1 MKRVL
6 FTSVCRPLG
15 PRHGDGVGVG
25 YELLYGQV
33 TRAQGIFSPRSTHVH
48 FGLEY
53 LAENIDAPAT
63 VMQYPS
69 KAELIRELRKGYDVV
84 GIAFI
89 LATFHRMKE
98 CVALVRE
105 HCPEAEIVLGG
116 YGTVI
121 SDDVLSP
128 YADHICREEGVAFM
142 RRLLE
147 EPEIERPFRHPLVV
161 TRMRVFGKEVS
172 RTGVVFAG
180 LGCPNGCDFCCTS
193 HFFKRRHIKLLPT
206 GRDIYNVIMR
216 YQEAEPGMGIVI
228 LDEDFLLDRKR
239 ALAFR
244 DCVVEGGVPLS
255 IFAFA
260 SVRALSRY
268 TVQEL
273 LEMGLDGFW
282 IGYEGTESGYA
293 KQEGRPLPEL
303 FAEFREHGISILT
316 SMIVGFPYQT
326 PAVIERELGEL
337 LALRPTFNQFLI
349 YGPTPGTPFYRK
361 VMEEGLLDETLAADN
376 ERYYHACTGFNAMVD
391 HPSMTAEAIES
402 AQRTCFE
409 EDYQRLGPSIYR
421 TMEDWL
427 RGYQTLARSPT
438 PILRRKAS
446 FFARVLREAYPI
458 FLPGRLL
465 GPNPAVRRRV
475 RDLQRRVH
483 AVLGRP
489 TLRER
494 CLAVATIG
502 LAARTWLTLKVD
514 RFQHPKL
521 VRHTFRM
528 PNATRPPRAW
538 RALRRPGPSRHGVEV
553 ELRPERV
560 VWVRVDGVL
569 DGEGADRLAERLIAA
584 LRKRRERLVLDFKH
598 LGELAEGAAERL
610 GRRLGA
616 HRDRIRV
623 ALPPAG
629 RFAVLAAVFL
639 PYQ

>member
-1 MKRVL
+1 VKRVL
-6 FTSVCRPLG
+6 LTSVCRPLG
-15 PRHGDGVGVG
+15 PHHGDGESVG

-33 TRAQGIFSPRSTHVH
+33 TRAQGIFSPRSTHIQ
-48 FGLEY
+48 FALEY
-53 LAENIDAPAT
+53 VAENIDAPAT

-69 KAELIRELRKGYDVV
+69 KAELVGELRKGYDVV
-84 GIAFI
+84 GISFI

-105 HCPEAEIVLGG
+105 HCPQAEIVLGG

-121 SDDVLSP
+121 SDEVLAP

-142 RRLLE
+142 RRLLG

-161 TRMRVFGKEVS
+161 SRLRVFGKEVS

-216 YQEAEPGMGIVI
+216 YQEVEPGMGIVI
-228 LDEDFLLDRKR
+228 LDEDFLLDRRR

-282 IGYEGTESGYA
+282 IGYEGTESGYP
-293 KQEGRPLPEL
+293 KQEGRPLREL
-303 FAEFREHGISILT
+303 FSEFREHGISILT

-326 PAVIERELGEL
+326 PAVIRRELDEL
-337 LALRPTFNQFLI
+337 LGLHPTFSQFLI

-376 ERYYHACTGFNAMVD
+376 ERYYRECTGFNAMVK
-391 HPSMTAEAIES
+391 HPSMTAEAIEA

-409 EDYQRLGPSIYR
+409 EEYQRLGPSIYR
-421 TMEDWL
+421 TIGDWL
-427 RGYQTLARSPT
+427 RGYEALAQSPT
-438 PILRRKAS
+438 PILRRKAAH
-446 FFARVLREAYPI
+446 FARVLREAYPI
-458 FLPGRLL
+458 FLPGRLF
-465 GPNPAVRRRV
+465 GPSRAVRRSV

-483 AVLGRP
+483 AVLGPP

-494 CLAVATIG
+494 CQAVAAIG
-502 LAARTWLTLKVD
+502 LAARTWLTLKFD
-514 RFQHPKL
+514 RFQHPRL

-528 PNATRPPRAW
+528 PRATRPARAW
-538 RALRRPGPSRHGVEV
+538 RALRRPGPARHGLEV
-553 ELRPERV
+553 ELRPERT

-569 DGEGADRLAERLIAA
+569 DGEGADLLATRLTAA
-584 LRKRRERLVLDFKH
+584 LRRRRERLVLDFKH

-610 GRRLGA
+610 AKRLTV

-629 RFAVLAAVFL
+629 RFAVLAALFL